1 MKMAMPVQVKHGSL
15 RMVVYQ
21 QLRDWI
27 VQGHYPDGVALTEL
41 RVSQELGVS
50 RTPVREAF
58 RQLELDGL
66 VVSSP
71 NRSVTVH
78 CFSDQDILDLYEVRS
93 RIESL
98 AAARAALNMTDAQRH
113 RLEEIFDQED
123 RVTEQHE
130 DDLAALQDLDAAF
143 HDQIFT
149 GSGSSILHAILNPI
163 NQKTRQARLVSLSM
177 EGRCHGQIK
186 EHRAILEAILKRDSQ
201 GAEKQMQRHI
211 ARAAGSYRTVVKNRR
226 SANG

>member
-1 MKMAMPVQVKHGSL
+1 MTMAMPAQVKHGSL
-15 RMVVYQ
+15 RMTVYQ

-27 VQGHYPDGVALTEL
+27 LQGHYADGMALTEL

-71 NRSVTVH
+71 NRSVTIH

-93 RIESL
+93 RVESL
-98 AAARAALNMTDAQRH
+98 AAARAALNMSDAQRH
-113 RLEEIFDQED
+113 KLEEIFAEED
-123 RVTEQHE
+123 RVTEQQE
-130 DDLAALQDLDAAF
+130 GDLATLQDLDAAF

-163 NQKTRQARLVSLSM
+163 NQKTRQARLISLSM
-177 EGRCHGQIK
+177 PGRCHGQIK
-186 EHRAILEAILKRDSQ
+186 EHRAILEAILRKDSQ
-201 GAEKQMQRHI
+201 GAERQMQIHI

-226 SANG
+226 TS

>member
-1 MKMAMPVQVKHGSL
+1 MIMTIPAQVKHGSL
-15 RMVVYQ
+15 RLAVYQ

-27 VQGHYPDGVALTEL
+27 MQGHYIDGMALTEL

-66 VVSSP
+66 VISSP

-93 RIESL
+93 RIEGL
-98 AAARAALNMTDAQRH
+98 AAARAALNMSDMQRQK
-113 RLEEIFDQED
+113 LEEIFAEED
-123 RVTEQHE
+123 RVTGQQE
-130 DDLAALQDLDAAF
+130 DDLSTLQDLDAAF
-143 HDQIFT
+143 HNQIFT
-149 GSGSSILHAILNPI
+149 GSGSATLHAILNPI

-177 EGRCHGQIK
+177 PGRCHGQIK
-186 EHRAILEAILKRDSQ
+186 EHRAILDAILRRDSQ

-226 SANG
+226 SR